1 MACCSCTERIKDEKL
16 LQNLENVRLSAC
28 LQLKIAYI
36 FTRATTQHF
45 PLLPL
50 HCGIFATDFP
60 LTFNFFPPPL
70 GRGQVC
76 TRVISN
82 SCELLKRQ
90 SLLCVFF
97 FSTLF
102 LFLFLCSTLAI
113 SSFTTLQLQSYLKLN
128 TLCKTRRRRRRR
140 RQRSVWKLSDKM
152 AGLLVC
158 SNSVS
163 IVAIDSLQVWPTS
176 ALVSYIVLPT
186 SRMFS

>member
-50 HCGIFATDFP
+50 IFLLHLIFSLLLSRHNA
-60 LTFNFFPPPL
+60 

-97 FSTLF
+97 FSTLSLS

-128 TLCKTRRRRRRR
+128 TLCQTRRRRRRR
-140 RQRSVWKLSDKM
+140 SV
-152 AGLLVC
+152 
-158 SNSVS
+158 
-163 IVAIDSLQVWPTS
+163 
-176 ALVSYIVLPT
+176 
-186 SRMFS
+186 